1 MAGHK
6 RGKGGGAVAGRGKEG
21 VELAGIEPA
30 SAQGNH
36 TLSTCLFQTL
46 VFEHRQDLDH
56 QSMPYPLNFIVL
68 PRLNTTIS
76 DLPAPLNPQIRNNIL
91 GAMSRSITL

>member
-1 MAGHK
+1 MPSIKRKSLGRNKKMAGHK

-36 TLSTCLFQTL
+36 TLSTRLFWTSFSSVSKTQTT
-46 VFEHRQDLDH
+46 
-56 QSMPYPLNFIVL
+56 N
-68 PRLNTTIS
+68 
-76 DLPAPLNPQIRNNIL
+76 
-91 GAMSRSITL
+91 

>member
-36 TLSTCLFQTL
+36 TLSTRLFWTSFSSVSKTQTT
-46 VFEHRQDLDH
+46 
-56 QSMPYPLNFIVL
+56 N
-68 PRLNTTIS
+68 
-76 DLPAPLNPQIRNNIL
+76 
-91 GAMSRSITL
+91 

>member
-1 MAGHK
+1 MAGYK

-36 TLSTCLFQTL
+36 TLSTRLFWTSFSSVSKTQTT
-46 VFEHRQDLDH
+46 
-56 QSMPYPLNFIVL
+56 N
-68 PRLNTTIS
+68 
-76 DLPAPLNPQIRNNIL
+76 
-91 GAMSRSITL
+91 

>member
-1 MAGHK
+1 MVRKKDKSLRHCVT
-6 RGKGGGAVAGRGKEG
+6 KGFVD

-56 QSMPYPLNFIVL
+56 QSIPYPLNFIVL